1 MPLTT
6 AARPVVRVPVGVSAT
21 SDASVAAVRIR
32 LMGADSM
39 AARVGVSCLERC
51 VFERNRIGD
60 TEEQENEEK
69 EATEKTGDGRGR

>member
-1 MPLTT
+1 
-6 AARPVVRVPVGVSAT
+6 
-21 SDASVAAVRIR
+21 
-32 LMGADSM
+32 M